1 MNQIEQILFDLLI
14 PMVQEKDSLQV
25 KNMPSIN
32 DDEIIL
38 LVYAKTE
45 DTARLIGRQGS
56 MASAIRHM
64 MSIPARLENKKITI
78 KFESY

>member
-32 DDEIIL
+32 DDEIIPRR
-38 LVYAKTE
+38 AAQA
-45 DTARLIGRQGS
+45 DGCRR
-56 MASAIRHM
+56 
-64 MSIPARLENKKITI
+64 
-78 KFESY
+78 KFLC